1 MTSTSLPQFQAQ
13 LQLTYVDCPEIS
25 ETYVDAL
32 WRVYFDGAAIRV
44 DFVVNRLDDPK
55 AEAPRSGKAFT
66 ASRIVVPLLGM
77 ADMLNKLQDFMG
89 QLQAQGTICPGH
101 TPNIT
106 QRPN

>member
-1 MTSTSLPQFQAQ
+1 MVRVLLCI
-13 LQLTYVDCPEIS
+13 LQYIRGLELRLITVTMGGANDLDLSSAIS
-25 ETYVDAL
+25 
-32 WRVYFDGAAIRV
+32 GSAA
-44 DFVVNRLDDPK
+44 NRLDDPK

-89 QLQAQGTICPGH
+89 QLQAQGTIRQVH